1 MGIKVRLTVAV
12 SSVAVATALTGAL
25 GATPAASTSAA
36 PGAVTT
42 TSSPATT
49 TTTPDR
55 YTAGRYIVTFADE
68 PVASYSGYEAG
79 FRGHA
84 TQARAASSTPTSTAV
99 QRWQAHLTAK
109 HDRALA
115 RVGATKIYD
124 YTVANNGVAV
134 EAERPAG
141 HRAGQGPGRR
151 RPEQGPASAGPTTTD
166 SPHFLGL
173 DAGGGIW
180 SQLGGP
186 ANAGAGVVVG
196 VIDSG
201 IWPEST
207 AFAGGTGIPVPAD
220 WHGKCVVRRAVRQEP
235 GRATTS

>member
-68 PVASYSGYEAG
+68 PVASYSGYES
-79 FRGHA
+79 RVPRHA
-84 TQARAASSTPTSTAV
+84 TQARAAPRPRFDRGAEVAGPPDRQARPGTGPGRCHEDLRLHGRQ
-99 QRWQAHLTAK
+99 QR
-109 HDRALA
+109 R
-115 RVGATKIYD
+115 RR
-124 YTVANNGVAV
+124 

-141 HRAGQGPGRR
+141 LRAGQGPGRR
-151 RPEQGPASAGPTTTD
+151 RPEQGPEDQA
-166 SPHFLGL
+166 HHHGL
-173 DAGGGIW
+173 
-180 SQLGGP
+180 P
-186 ANAGAGVVVG
+186 ALPRPRRR
-196 VIDSG
+196 
-201 IWPEST
+201 WRHL
-207 AFAGGTGIPVPAD
+207 VPAGRTRQRGRRCGRRCD
-220 WHGKCVVRRAVRQEP
+220 RQRHLAREHRLRRRDRHPGPRRLARQMRVRRAVRQEP
-235 GRATTS
+235 GVQ